1 VDIILSEKTLLKFW
15 APWCGPCKQLSA
27 TMANLNLDI
36 NIKEI
41 NVDEDGE
48 LAGEYSVM
56 GVPTLILLKDG
67 KEVARKSG
75 AMSAAQVV
83 QFIEQI

>member
-1 VDIILSEKTLLKFW
+1 MNEKTLLKFW
-15 APWCGPCKQLSA
+15 APWCGPCKQLST
-27 TMANLNLDI
+27 TMAGLNLDV

-48 LAGEYSVM
+48 IAGQYSVM
-56 GVPTLILLKDG
+56 GVPTLILLQNG

-83 QFIEQI
+83 QFVEQV